1 MEEVSKSL
9 EDKASEALEKESA
22 LKAKPEAKTKPP
34 KVEVEVEFSYITKD
48 REPPFKVL
56 YPGGGWRPSLQP
68 DGRLMWK
75 ISASEKDR
83 FEAHHHF
90 QVGRIIRHD

>member
-1 MEEVSKSL
+1 MEEVSKSP
-9 EDKASEALEKESA
+9 EDKAAEALEKESA
-22 LKAKPEAKTKPP
+22 LKAKPEAKAKAV
-34 KVEVEVEFSYITKD
+34 KVEVEMEFSYVTKE
-48 REPPFKVL
+48 REPLFKVL